1 MSGLGVYSLVP
12 SSGGGGGGPSSR
24 STSALVEWRGMMSL
38 QPLGS
43 SRVAPVSTK
52 NRTNGIGA
60 SLLISLHLLLGDA
73 RARLWWCSNISLKG
87 RACRIIRFED
97 LSSPAIVH
105 DF

>member
-1 MSGLGVYSLVP
+1 
-12 SSGGGGGGPSSR
+12 
-24 STSALVEWRGMMSL
+24 MSL

-60 SLLISLHLLLGDA
+60 SHLISLHLLLGDA